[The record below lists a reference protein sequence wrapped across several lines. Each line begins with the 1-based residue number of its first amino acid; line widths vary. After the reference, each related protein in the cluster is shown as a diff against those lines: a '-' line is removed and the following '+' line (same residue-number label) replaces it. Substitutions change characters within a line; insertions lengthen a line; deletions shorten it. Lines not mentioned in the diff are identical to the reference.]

1 MTAIDSMVI
10 EYMRYRGFE
19 FSLSVYVPE
28 CGVGSIQKVLDRNDV
43 IQTLK
48 LDKFNLTDNNDNPL
62 LLVILQ
68 YADAVMEIRSKSDK
82 IPEISTGILGQTKE
96 SLLEYQQ
103 ELERDCAKQLEEQ
116 LNSFK
121 EIEISRVRLEERKK
135 YTAELDNQRQ
145 YYEKRLLE
153 LETFHQQ
160 VLEDERQRI
169 NEKESELEKHN
180 IELKQRIINE
190 SNQALLAERKARADI
205 ELQAKELEFERDQLS
220 RKYASLQSQ
229 SDEINEFKE
238 RYILKME
245 EAIARSKMDLNKEYA
260 TMMAGVESEKAQL
273 ESIET

>member
-10 EYMRYRGFE
+10 EYMRHRGFE

-43 IQTLK
+43 IQALK
-48 LDKFNLTDNNDNPL
+48 LDKFTFSDKNDNPL
-62 LLVILQ
+62 LLVIL
-68 YADAVMEIRSKSDK
+68 DALIELRSKSDK
-82 IPEISTGILGQTKE
+82 IPNISTGILGRTKE

-103 ELERDCAKQLEEQ
+103 ELERNSAKQLEEQ

-135 YTAELDNQRQ
+135 YTAELDNQKQ

-180 IELKQRIINE
+180 LELKQRIINE

-273 ESIET
+273 ESIEI

>member
-10 EYMRYRGFE
+10 EYMRHRGFE

-43 IQTLK
+43 IQALK
-48 LDKFNLTDNNDNPL
+48 LDKFTFSDKNDNPL
-62 LLVILQ
+62 LLVIL
-68 YADAVMEIRSKSDK
+68 DALIELRSKSDK
-82 IPEISTGILGQTKE
+82 IPNISTGILGRTKE

-103 ELERDCAKQLEEQ
+103 ELERNSAKQLEEQ

-135 YTAELDNQRQ
+135 YTAELDNQKQ

-273 ESIET
+273 ESIEI